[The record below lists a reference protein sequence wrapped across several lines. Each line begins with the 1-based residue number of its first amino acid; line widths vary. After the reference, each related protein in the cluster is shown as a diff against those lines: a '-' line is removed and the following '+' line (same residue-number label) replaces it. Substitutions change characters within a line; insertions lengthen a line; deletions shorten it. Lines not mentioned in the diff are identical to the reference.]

1 MEVVLYNSESEMPK
15 YLRKEKQDAW
25 NTLDQDE
32 WDKWNFVPKIEAQP
46 SKFHNHVTWKS
57 HRHDYLNRAQV
68 MRETQA
74 AAAKREKYENRRVL
88 APMSDYEKEMEEAR
102 EEEKKWEA
110 EEKAEE
116 ELREVKAKLEAT
128 LARVDAAKAR
138 SEERKAM
145 KELQEKITYTNT
157 IIPEPEEYI
166 PFKKMTPAEKARK
179 KAIANKRYYAANK
192 EKNKNKKKDDV
203 AYDFCSVCGGE
214 HKATASGRSNH
225 NVSYQHTAKLMCLHA
240 AEGIMNNKT
249 HITTIEQGEAY
260 IANLVKNTEDKMCR
274 KLTRAELKNKYKRL
288 AAQYSS

>member
-15 YLRKEKQDAW
+15 YLRKEKQDSW
-25 NTLDQDE
+25 NTLDQVE
-32 WDKWNFVPKIEAQP
+32 WDKWNFVPEIEAQP

-68 MRETQA
+68 LRETQA

-102 EEEKKWEA
+102 EEEEKWEA
-110 EEKAEE
+110 EEK
-116 ELREVKAKLEAT
+116 LMEVKAKLDAT
-128 LARVDAAKAR
+128 LVRIEEAKAR

-166 PFKKMTPAEKARK
+166 PFKKMTPAERARK
-179 KAIANKRYYAANK
+179 KAMANKKYYAQNK
-192 EKNKNKKKDDV
+192 ERNKNKKKDDV

-214 HKATASGRSNH
+214 HKATPSGRSNH

-240 AEGIMNNKT
+240 AEGVMNNKS
-249 HITTIEQGEAY
+249 HINTIEQGEAY
-260 IANLVKNTEDKMCR
+260 IANLVKNTEDKLCR
-274 KLTRAELKNKYKRL
+274 KLTKAELKNKYKRL